1 VFTPEQHRAEVANY
15 TESAKQ
21 GNAPNEM
28 HKFLRHEQSLTML
41 ADNEQWLADNHD
53 NLANNLDKLVPV
65 PEPRVASEATLAA
78 DEEHILRCLGAAL
91 IMRWNTLQTELQRE
105 LFDNAGSMGALLD
118 TATLRA
124 QIARFLRKHT
134 NGHDEMGSSSVQSL
148 TTPSPTL
155 RPTSP
160 QPEDETNSSEVSR
173 LTR

>member
-1 VFTPEQHRAEVANY
+1 
-15 TESAKQ
+15 
-21 GNAPNEM
+21 
-28 HKFLRHEQSLTML
+28 ML

-53 NLANNLDKLVPV
+53 KLANNLDKLMPV

-105 LFDNAGSMGALLD
+105 LFDGAGSMGALLD

-134 NGHDEMGSSSVQSL
+134 NGHDEMGRLSVQS
-148 TTPSPTL
+148 
-155 RPTSP
+155 
-160 QPEDETNSSEVSR
+160 
-173 LTR
+173 

>member
-1 VFTPEQHRAEVANY
+1 MFTPEQHRAKAAEY
-15 TESAKQ
+15 IELAKQ
-21 GNAPNEM
+21 GNAPNEAREFQ
-28 HKFLRHEQSLTML
+28 KRKQSLTML

-65 PEPRVASEATLAA
+65 PERRAASEATLAA

-105 LFDNAGSMGALLD
+105 LFDDAGSMGALLD

-134 NGHDEMGSSSVQSL
+134 NGHDEMG
-148 TTPSPTL
+148 
-155 RPTSP
+155 
-160 QPEDETNSSEVSR
+160 
-173 LTR
+173 

>member
-1 VFTPEQHRAEVANY
+1 VFTPEQHRAEAADY

-21 GNAPNEM
+21 GNAPNEVREL
-28 HKFLRHEQSLTML
+28 LRHEQSLTML
-41 ADNEQWLADNHD
+41 AHNEQWLADNHD

-65 PEPRVASEATLAA
+65 PERRVASGATLAA

-105 LFDNAGSMGALLD
+105 LFDDAGSMGALLD

-134 NGHDEMGSSSVQSL
+134 NDHDEM
-148 TTPSPTL
+148 
-155 RPTSP
+155 
-160 QPEDETNSSEVSR
+160 
-173 LTR
+173 

>member
-1 VFTPEQHRAEVANY
+1 VFTPEQHRAEAADY
-15 TESAKQ
+15 TELAKQ
-21 GNAPNEM
+21 GNAPNEAR
-28 HKFLRHEQSLTML
+28 K
-41 ADNEQWLADNHD
+41 
-53 NLANNLDKLVPV
+53 
-65 PEPRVASEATLAA
+65 
-78 DEEHILRCLGAAL
+78 
-91 IMRWNTLQTELQRE
+91 
-105 LFDNAGSMGALLD
+105 

>member
-15 TESAKQ
+15 TKSAKQ
-21 GNAPNEM
+21 GNAPNEV

-65 PEPRVASEATLAA
+65 PEPRVANEATLGA

-105 LFDNAGSMGALLD
+105 LFDDAGSMGALLD

-134 NGHDEMGSSSVQSL
+134 NGHDEMGSSSVQS
-148 TTPSPTL
+148 
-155 RPTSP
+155 
-160 QPEDETNSSEVSR
+160 
-173 LTR
+173 

>member
-1 VFTPEQHRAEVANY
+1 VANY

-53 NLANNLDKLVPV
+53 NLANNLDRLVPV
-65 PEPRVASEATLAA
+65 PEPRVAEATLAA

-91 IMRWNTLQTELQRE
+91 ITRWNTLQTELQRE
-105 LFDNAGSMGALLD
+105 LFDDAGSMGALLD

-134 NGHDEMGSSSVQSL
+134 NGHDEMGRSSVQS
-148 TTPSPTL
+148 
-155 RPTSP
+155 
-160 QPEDETNSSEVSR
+160 
-173 LTR
+173 

>member
-1 VFTPEQHRAEVANY
+1 MFTPEQHRAEVANY
-15 TESAKQ
+15 TKSAKQ
-21 GNAPNEM
+21 GNAPNEV

-65 PEPRVASEATLAA
+65 PEPRVANEATLGA

-105 LFDNAGSMGALLD
+105 LFDDAGSMGALLD

-124 QIARFLRKHT
+124 QIARFLRKNT
-134 NGHDEMGSSSVQSL
+134 NGHDETVQS
-148 TTPSPTL
+148 
-155 RPTSP
+155 
-160 QPEDETNSSEVSR
+160 
-173 LTR
+173 

>member
-53 NLANNLDKLVPV
+53 NLANNLDRLVPV
-65 PEPRVASEATLAA
+65 PEPRVASEATLGA

-91 IMRWNTLQTELQRE
+91 ITRWNTLQTELQRE
-105 LFDNAGSMGALLD
+105 LFDDAGSMGALLD
-118 TATLRA
+118 MRA

-134 NGHDEMGSSSVQSL
+134 NGHDEMGRSVTFCAGL
-148 TTPSPTL
+148 RPSPA
-155 RPTSP
+155 SP
-160 QPEDETNSSEVSR
+160 APA
-173 LTR
+173 

>member
-1 VFTPEQHRAEVANY
+1 VFTPEQHREEVA

-21 GNAPNEM
+21 GNASNEVR
-28 HKFLRHEQSLTML
+28 KFLRHEQSLTML

-53 NLANNLDKLVPV
+53 KLANNLDKLMPV
-65 PEPRVASEATLAA
+65 PEPCVASEATLAA

-105 LFDNAGSMGALLD
+105 LFDSAGSTGALLD

-134 NGHDEMGSSSVQSL
+134 TGHDQMGKIVSSIL
-148 TTPSPTL
+148 AK
-155 RPTSP
+155 
-160 QPEDETNSSEVSR
+160 DI
-173 LTR
+173 